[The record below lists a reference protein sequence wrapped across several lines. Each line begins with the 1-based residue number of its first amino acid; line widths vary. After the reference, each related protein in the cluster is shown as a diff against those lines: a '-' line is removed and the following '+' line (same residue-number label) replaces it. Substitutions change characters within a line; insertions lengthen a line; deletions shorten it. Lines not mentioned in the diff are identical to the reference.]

1 MQWHMPIGYKVID
14 GKITVYEEHR
24 KIVEEIFR
32 DYDSGVSAIRIASG
46 LKARGITNAHD
57 RVAWT
62 HVSIGRILENHNY
75 LGTEYYPQII
85 EKELF
90 ERVQKRREQARI
102 ESGKGQH
109 RPDRDVRILFGGVL
123 VCAECGAVYSHIQP
137 NNKKRDGGTAKWK
150 CKNYV
155 YRNRLTC
162 ASGFLSDEQVKD
174 VCVDVINRIIRD
186 RKLIIPPGQ
195 EEGVVSAKY
204 RELERSLE
212 QAKSRQEQ
220 NATDWKLDGAKSEQ
234 IDAKEKTEPRVEK
247 TDIMMLIYERAQER
261 YRTLEIK
268 DADFRTEEMQEILDG
283 RDELEEF
290 DEELYR
296 RLIKQIVVYKDNTVK
311 VVFLNGSSIKTGYAE
326 E

>member
-14 GKITVYEEHR
+14 GKITVYEKHR

-32 DYDSGVSAIRIASG
+32 DYDSGISAIRIASG

-75 LGTEYYPQII
+75 LGTEYYPQMID
-85 EKELF
+85 KELF
-90 ERVQKRREQARI
+90 ERVQKRREQTRI

-109 RPDRDVRILFGGVL
+109 RPDRDARILFGGVL

-155 YRNRLTC
+155 YQNRLTC

-186 RKLIIPPGQ
+186 RKLITPPKQ
-195 EEGVVSAKY
+195 EEGMVSAEY
-204 RELERSLE
+204 RELERSLK
-212 QAKSRQEQ
+212 QAKEER
-220 NATDWKLDGAKSEQ
+220 LLGASH
-234 IDAKEKTEPRVEK
+234 
-247 TDIMMLIYERAQER
+247 TDITALLYERAAQR

>member
-109 RPDRDVRILFGGVL
+109 RPDRDARILFGGVL

-155 YRNRLTC
+155 YQNRLTC
-162 ASGFLSDEQVKD
+162 SGGFLSDEQVKN
-174 VCVDVINRIIRD
+174 VCVDVINRIILD

-195 EEGVVSAKY
+195 EEGVVSAEY

-212 QAKSRQEQ
+212 QAKEERMQ
-220 NATDWKLDGAKSEQ
+220 GASHM
-234 IDAKEKTEPRVEK
+234 
-247 TDIMMLIYERAQER
+247 DITALLYERAAQR

-268 DADFRTEEMQEILDG
+268 DTDFRTEEMQEILDG

>member
-1 MQWHMPIGYKVID
+1 MQWHMSIGYKVID
-14 GKITVYEEHR
+14 GKITVYEKHR

-102 ESGKGQH
+102 ENGKGQH
-109 RPDRDVRILFGGVL
+109 RPDRDARILFGGVL

-162 ASGFLSDEQVKD
+162 AGGFLSDEQVKD
-174 VCVDVINRIIRD
+174 VCVDVINRIILD
-186 RKLIIPPGQ
+186 RKLITPPKQ
-195 EEGVVSAKY
+195 EEGVVSAEY
-204 RELERSLE
+204 RKLERSLK
-212 QAKSRQEQ
+212 QAKEER
-220 NATDWKLDGAKSEQ
+220 LLGASH
-234 IDAKEKTEPRVEK
+234 
-247 TDIMMLIYERAQER
+247 TDITALLYERAAQL

-268 DADFRTEEMQEILDG
+268 DTDFRTEEMKEILDG

-296 RLIKQIVVYKDNTVK
+296 RLIKQIVVYKDNTLK

>member
-1 MQWHMPIGYKVID
+1 MQWHMPMV
-14 GKITVYEEHR
+14 
-24 KIVEEIFR
+24 FR

-90 ERVQKRREQARI
+90 ERVQKRREQTRI

-109 RPDRDVRILFGGVL
+109 RPDRDARILFGGVL

-162 ASGFLSDEQVKD
+162 SGGFLSDEQVRN

-186 RKLIIPPGQ
+186 RKLITPPRQ
-195 EEGVVSAKY
+195 EEGVVSAEY
-204 RELERSLE
+204 RKLERSLE
-212 QAKSRQEQ
+212 QAKEER
-220 NATDWKLDGAKSEQ
+220 LLGASH
-234 IDAKEKTEPRVEK
+234 
-247 TDIMMLIYERAQER
+247 TDITALLYERAAQR
-261 YRTLEIK
+261 YRTLEIR
-268 DADFRTEEMQEILDG
+268 DACYRTEEMQEILDG

-296 RLIKQIVVYKDNTVK
+296 RLIKQIEIYKDNTVK
-311 VVFLNGSSIKTGYAE
+311 VVFLNGSSVKTGYAE

>member
-14 GKITVYEEHR
+14 GKITVYEKHR

-32 DYDSGVSAIRIASG
+32 DYDSGISAIRIASG

-75 LGTEYYPQII
+75 LGTEYYPQMID
-85 EKELF
+85 KELF
-90 ERVQKRREQARI
+90 ERVQKRREQTRI

-109 RPDRDVRILFGGVL
+109 RPDRDARILFGGVL

-174 VCVDVINRIIRD
+174 VCVDAINRIIRD
-186 RKLIIPPGQ
+186 RKLITPPKQ
-195 EEGVVSAKY
+195 EEGVVSAEY
-204 RELERSLE
+204 RELERSLK
-212 QAKSRQEQ
+212 QAKEER
-220 NATDWKLDGAKSEQ
+220 LLGASH
-234 IDAKEKTEPRVEK
+234 
-247 TDIMMLIYERAQER
+247 TDITALLYERAAQR
-261 YRTLEIK
+261 YRTLEIR

>member
-1 MQWHMPIGYKVID
+1 MVLGLAKTFTGLLAALCLLLVWHGVCAGA
-14 GKITVYEEHR
+14 GKIIKNETKTGKEQAYPLVP
-24 KIVEEIFR
+24 F
-32 DYDSGVSAIRIASG
+32 
-46 LKARGITNAHD
+46 LWITNAHD

-85 EKELF
+85 DKELF
-90 ERVQKRREQARI
+90 ERVQKRREQTRI

-109 RPDRDVRILFGGVL
+109 RPDRDARILFGGVL

-162 ASGFLSDEQVKD
+162 SGGFLSDEQVKN

-186 RKLIIPPGQ
+186 RKLITPPGQ
-195 EEGVVSAKY
+195 EEGVVSAEY
-204 RELERSLE
+204 RKLERSLE
-212 QAKSRQEQ
+212 QAKEER
-220 NATDWKLDGAKSEQ
+220 LLGASH
-234 IDAKEKTEPRVEK
+234 
-247 TDIMMLIYERAQER
+247 TDITALLYERAAQR
-261 YRTLEIK
+261 YRTLEIR
-268 DADFRTEEMQEILDG
+268 DNDFRTEEMQEILDG

-311 VVFLNGSSIKTGYAE
+311 VVFMNGSSIKTGYAE

>member
-109 RPDRDVRILFGGVL
+109 RPDRDARILFGGVL

-162 ASGFLSDEQVKD
+162 SGGFLSDEQVKN

-186 RKLIIPPGQ
+186 RKLITPPRQ
-195 EEGVVSAKY
+195 EEGVVSAEY

-212 QAKSRQEQ
+212 QAKEER
-220 NATDWKLDGAKSEQ
+220 LLGASH
-234 IDAKEKTEPRVEK
+234 
-247 TDIMMLIYERAQER
+247 TDITALLYEMAAQR
-261 YRTLEIK
+261 YRTLEIR
-268 DADFRTEEMQEILDG
+268 DTDFQTEEMQEILDG

>member
-90 ERVQKRREQARI
+90 ERVQKRREQTRI

-109 RPDRDVRILFGGVL
+109 RPDRDARILFGGVL

-162 ASGFLSDEQVKD
+162 SGGFLSDEQAKN

-186 RKLIIPPGQ
+186 RKLITPPRQ
-195 EEGVVSAKY
+195 EEGVVSVKY

-212 QAKSRQEQ
+212 QAKEER
-220 NATDWKLDGAKSEQ
+220 LLGASH
-234 IDAKEKTEPRVEK
+234 
-247 TDIMMLIYERAQER
+247 TDITALLYERAAQR
-261 YRTLEIK
+261 YRTLEIR
-268 DADFRTEEMQEILDG
+268 DTDFRTEEMQEILDG

>member
-1 MQWHMPIGYKVID
+1 MQWHMPMGYKVID

-85 EKELF
+85 DKELF

-109 RPDRDVRILFGGVL
+109 RPDRDARILFGGVL

-162 ASGFLSDEQVKD
+162 SGGFLSDEQVKN

-186 RKLIIPPGQ
+186 RKLITPPRQ
-195 EEGVVSAKY
+195 EEGVVSAEY

-212 QAKSRQEQ
+212 QAKEER
-220 NATDWKLDGAKSEQ
+220 LLGASH
-234 IDAKEKTEPRVEK
+234 
-247 TDIMMLIYERAQER
+247 TDITALLYEMAAQR
-261 YRTLEIK
+261 YRTLEIR

>member
-109 RPDRDVRILFGGVL
+109 RPDRDARILFGGVL

-162 ASGFLSDEQVKD
+162 SGGFLSDEQVKN

-186 RKLIIPPGQ
+186 RKLITPPRQ
-195 EEGVVSAKY
+195 EEGVVSAEY

-212 QAKSRQEQ
+212 QAKEER
-220 NATDWKLDGAKSEQ
+220 LLGASH
-234 IDAKEKTEPRVEK
+234 
-247 TDIMMLIYERAQER
+247 TDITALLYEMAAQR
-261 YRTLEIK
+261 YRTLEIR
-268 DADFRTEEMQEILDG
+268 DTDFRTEEMQEILDG

>member
-14 GKITVYEEHR
+14 GKITIYEKHR

-75 LGTEYYPQII
+75 LGTEYYPQMI

-109 RPDRDVRILFGGVL
+109 RPDRDARILFGGIL

-155 YRNRLTC
+155 YQNRLTC
-162 ASGFLSDEQVKD
+162 SGGFLSDEQVKN

-186 RKLIIPPGQ
+186 RKLITPPKQ
-195 EEGVVSAKY
+195 EEGVVSAEY

-212 QAKSRQEQ
+212 QAKEER
-220 NATDWKLDGAKSEQ
+220 LLGASH
-234 IDAKEKTEPRVEK
+234 
-247 TDIMMLIYERAQER
+247 TDITALLYERAAQR
-261 YRTLEIK
+261 YRTLEIR
-268 DADFRTEEMQEILDG
+268 DTDFRTEEMQEILDG

>member
-1 MQWHMPIGYKVID
+1 MQWHMPIGYKIMD

-85 EKELF
+85 EKKLF

-109 RPDRDVRILFGGVL
+109 RPDRDARILFGGVL

-155 YRNRLTC
+155 YQNRLTC
-162 ASGFLSDEQVKD
+162 SGGFLSDEQVKN

-186 RKLIIPPGQ
+186 RKLITPPRQ
-195 EEGVVSAKY
+195 EEGVVSAEY

-212 QAKSRQEQ
+212 QAKEER
-220 NATDWKLDGAKSEQ
+220 LLGASH
-234 IDAKEKTEPRVEK
+234 
-247 TDIMMLIYERAQER
+247 TDITALLYERAAQR
-261 YRTLEIK
+261 YRTLEIR
-268 DADFRTEEMQEILDG
+268 DTDFRTEEMQEILDG